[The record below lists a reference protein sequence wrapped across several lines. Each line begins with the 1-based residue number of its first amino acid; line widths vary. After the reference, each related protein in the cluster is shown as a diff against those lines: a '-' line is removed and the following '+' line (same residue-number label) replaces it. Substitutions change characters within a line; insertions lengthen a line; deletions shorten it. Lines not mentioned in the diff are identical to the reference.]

1 MRGMYIRRTT
11 IKSRRTG
18 EPYFT
23 YRLVES
29 IREGGRV
36 RQRTLLNLG
45 CHFEVPQAQW
55 PALAQRIEALVCGQ
69 AELLVTELD
78 PRWEQAAQH
87 SAAQVIRARA
97 GSHETRRSAGNYH
110 TVDVDFVDVVRPRSV
125 AVEHVALAA
134 LRQVGLDA
142 QLAALGFTGP
152 QQAAAIGT
160 LIGRMVAPGS
170 ELATYQWLQQRSA
183 LGELIDFDFTRLD
196 LMALYRIADRLL
208 TLKTALESFLYAR
221 ERDLFALDEVITL
234 YDLTNTYFEGTA
246 AANSNAAFGKSKE
259 KRTDCPLVTL
269 ALVLDASGF
278 PRRSAVFAG
287 NAAEAKTLAEMVRR
301 LAPEQR
307 EAPPTVVLDA
317 GIATEENIAWLLA
330 QGYRYV
336 VVSRRRY
343 RQFDPDAA
351 CLIKQDG
358 AVTIRAQRVV
368 NAERGEVELYCHST
382 QREQKERG
390 IAERFAQRL
399 EAALQALAEGLH
411 KPRTVKRYEI
421 VLQRIGRLKQKYPR
435 AAQYYDI
442 TVERDAA
449 GGNATAIRWQ
459 RITPVDETLPGVYC
473 LRTNQTAWNEQTL
486 WHTYV
491 TLTDLEAV
499 FRSLKSELGLR
510 PVYHHKTERVSAHL
524 FISVLAYHLVHTIRL
539 QLKACGIH
547 LSWDGIRRELDGQDR
562 ITVELKRDDGRTIHV
577 RKATRPE
584 PRQQLI
590 YDALGV
596 SDRPGPQQITIL

>member
-1 MRGMYIRRTT
+1 MYIRRTT
-11 IKSRRTG
+11 IKSRRSG

-55 PALAQRIEALVCGQ
+55 PALAQRIEALVGGQ
-69 AELLVTELD
+69 AELFVADLD
-78 PRWEQAAQH
+78 ARWEQAAQH
-87 SAAQVIRARA
+87 YAAQVIRARA
-97 GSHETRRSAGNYH
+97 GRHEGSHAAGDYH
-110 TVDVDFVDVVRPRSV
+110 SVDVGAVEVVRPRSV

-134 LRQVGLDA
+134 LRQIGLDG
-142 QLAALGFTGP
+142 QLKALGFNGP

-170 ELATYQWLQQRSA
+170 ELATHQWLQQRSA
-183 LGELIDFDFTRLD
+183 LGELIDFDFTALE
-196 LMALYRIADRLL
+196 LMALYRISDRLL
-208 TLKTALESFLYAR
+208 AHKPALEAFLYAR
-221 ERDLFALDEVITL
+221 ERDLFELDEVITL

-246 AANSNAAFGKSKE
+246 AANRNAAFGKSKE
-259 KRTDCPLVTL
+259 KRSDCPLVTL

-278 PRRSAVFAG
+278 PKRSEVFAG
-287 NAAEAKTLAEMVRR
+287 NAAEAQTLAEMVRR
-301 LAPEQR
+301 LAPAQR

-317 GIATEENIAWLLA
+317 GIATEENIAWLNE

-336 VVSRRRY
+336 VVSRRRH
-343 RQFDPDAA
+343 RQFDPDDA
-351 CLIKQDG
+351 CLIKAHG
-358 AVTIRAQRVV
+358 ALTIRAQRVF
-368 NAERGEVELYCHST
+368 NEDTGEVELYCHST
-382 QREQKERG
+382 QREEKERG
-390 IAERFAQRL
+390 IADRFAQRF
-399 EAALQALAEGLH
+399 EAALQKLADGLH
-411 KPRTVKRYEI
+411 KPRTVKRYEK
-421 VLQRIGRLKQKYPR
+421 VLEAIGRLKQKYPR
-435 AAQYYDI
+435 AAQYYEI
-442 TVERDAA
+442 SVEQDET
-449 GGNATAIRWQ
+449 GPNAKAIHWQ
-459 RITPVDETLPGVYC
+459 RVTPVDDTLPGVYC
-473 LRTNQTAWNEQTL
+473 LRTNQTEWDERTL
-486 WHTYV
+486 WQTYV

-510 PVYHHKTERVSAHL
+510 PVYHHKTDRVSGHL

-547 LSWDGIRRELDGQDR
+547 LSWEGIRRELDGQDR
-562 ITVELKRDDGRTIHV
+562 VTVELKREDGRTVHV
-577 RKATRPE
+577 RKATRAE

-596 SDRPGPQQITIL
+596 SDRPGQQQLTVV